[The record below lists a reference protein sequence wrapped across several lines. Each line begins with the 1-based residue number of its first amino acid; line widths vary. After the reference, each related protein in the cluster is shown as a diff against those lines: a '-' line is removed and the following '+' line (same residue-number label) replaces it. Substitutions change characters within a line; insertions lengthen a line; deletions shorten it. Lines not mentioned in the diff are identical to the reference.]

1 MNDVIFAIRAWR
13 KSPMFALVA
22 VVTLAL
28 GVGANTAIFS
38 AVKAVLLNQL
48 PYSHPERIVA
58 VASNDADNPRPITVD
73 FTTTHDWRE
82 RSHSFEHLSLYRGF
96 SAALNDQG
104 DPELINGMRVG
115 YDYFDLLGVAVA
127 RGRNFEAGEDSPER
141 ARILIL
147 SHGLWLRRF
156 GGDPAVLGR
165 KVRLNEATYTIVGV
179 LPAGFRPPGEF
190 GQSEMFAPL
199 DYRVGGPSSCRG
211 CQHLRLYGLLKPGV
225 SAAAAQ
231 QELRAVMNGI
241 KAEHPKDYSATATV
255 TVTPLRDQ
263 IIGRVQTAM
272 WVLLGAVG
280 LVLLI
285 ACANVANLLL
295 ARATGRAREL
305 ALRAA
310 LGAERKRLVR
320 QLLVENMVL
329 AFTGGLL
336 GLALAVVGTRA
347 LVTLGPRDIP
357 RLGEIQIDFTVL
369 AFAFAA
375 TLVTGL
381 LFGLAPALRASRVD
395 LNEALKDAGKS
406 TSGRAGGNW
415 RNVLVAAE
423 LALAFVLVAGAGLM
437 GKSFLRLMNVDAG
450 YDPHNVLTCGA
461 YVYGQR
467 YQKAEAELA
476 LYDQVMD
483 RLRATPGVESVAM
496 VSTLPLA
503 SFDRRGFH
511 IQDRPLTNTSDAPS
525 ADAYSVSPE
534 YFRVLRIPVK
544 RGRTFTDQDRIGSER
559 VAVISESCA
568 RRMWPGEEALGRY
581 IQLGG
586 RDEKKP
592 WLRIV
597 GIVGDIRQYG
607 LDQPSNMEAYI
618 AEAQDNTFAFNMV
631 LRTSG
636 DPRWM
641 ERTVRE
647 AFASVDKTQ
656 PVFNVRPLEDY
667 LRSTLAERSFTLW
680 LLGLFGALALLLAA
694 VGTYGVISYTAS
706 LRVREMG
713 IRLALGARRA
723 DVLTLVLR
731 QGLLLTAVGLA
742 AGLAASVALSR
753 LLSTLLF
760 EVRPGD
766 IGTSA
771 AVAGLLGLVALGAT
785 YLPARRAARVD
796 PMISL
801 RHE

>member
-1 MNDVIFAIRAWR
+1 
-13 KSPMFALVA
+13 
-22 VVTLAL
+22 
-28 GVGANTAIFS
+28 
-38 AVKAVLLNQL
+38 
-48 PYSHPERIVA
+48 
-58 VASNDADNPRPITVD
+58 
-73 FTTTHDWRE
+73 
-82 RSHSFEHLSLYRGF
+82 
-96 SAALNDQG
+96 
-104 DPELINGMRVG
+104 
-115 YDYFDLLGVAVA
+115 
-127 RGRNFEAGEDSPER
+127 
-141 ARILIL
+141 
-147 SHGLWLRRF
+147 
-156 GGDPAVLGR
+156 
-165 KVRLNEATYTIVGV
+165 
-179 LPAGFRPPGEF
+179 
-190 GQSEMFAPL
+190 
-199 DYRVGGPSSCRG
+199 
-211 CQHLRLYGLLKPGV
+211 
-225 SAAAAQ
+225 
-231 QELRAVMNGI
+231 
-241 KAEHPKDYSATATV
+241 
-255 TVTPLRDQ
+255 
-263 IIGRVQTAM
+263 
-272 WVLLGAVG
+272 
-280 LVLLI
+280 
-285 ACANVANLLL
+285 
-295 ARATGRAREL
+295 
-305 ALRAA
+305 
-310 LGAERKRLVR
+310 
-320 QLLVENMVL
+320 
-329 AFTGGLL
+329 
-336 GLALAVVGTRA
+336 
-347 LVTLGPRDIP
+347 
-357 RLGEIQIDFTVL
+357 
-369 AFAFAA
+369 
-375 TLVTGL
+375 
-381 LFGLAPALRASRVD
+381 
-395 LNEALKDAGKS
+395 
-406 TSGRAGGNW
+406 
-415 RNVLVAAE
+415 
-423 LALAFVLVAGAGLM
+423 
-437 GKSFLRLMNVDAG
+437 MNVDAG

-483 RLRATPGVESVAM
+483 RLRASPGVESVAM

-511 IQDRPLTNTSDAPS
+511 IQDRPLANTSDAPS

-544 RGRTFTDQDRIGSER
+544 RGRTFTSEDRMGSER

-592 WLRIV
+592 WIRIV

-607 LDQPSNMEAYI
+607 LDQPSTMEAYI
-618 AEAQDNTFAFNMV
+618 AEAQDNTFAFSMV

-636 DPRWM
+636 DPRLM

-656 PVFNVRPLEDY
+656 PVFNIRPLEDY

-680 LLGLFGALALLLAA
+680 LLGLFGALALVLAA

-742 AGLAASVALSR
+742 VGLAASVALSR

-766 IGTSA
+766 IRTSA

-796 PMISL
+796 PMVSL

>member
-1 MNDVIFAIRAWR
+1 
-13 KSPMFALVA
+13 
-22 VVTLAL
+22 
-28 GVGANTAIFS
+28 
-38 AVKAVLLNQL
+38 
-48 PYSHPERIVA
+48 
-58 VASNDADNPRPITVD
+58 
-73 FTTTHDWRE
+73 
-82 RSHSFEHLSLYRGF
+82 
-96 SAALNDQG
+96 
-104 DPELINGMRVG
+104 
-115 YDYFDLLGVAVA
+115 
-127 RGRNFEAGEDSPER
+127 
-141 ARILIL
+141 
-147 SHGLWLRRF
+147 
-156 GGDPAVLGR
+156 
-165 KVRLNEATYTIVGV
+165 
-179 LPAGFRPPGEF
+179 
-190 GQSEMFAPL
+190 
-199 DYRVGGPSSCRG
+199 
-211 CQHLRLYGLLKPGV
+211 
-225 SAAAAQ
+225 
-231 QELRAVMNGI
+231 
-241 KAEHPKDYSATATV
+241 
-255 TVTPLRDQ
+255 
-263 IIGRVQTAM
+263 
-272 WVLLGAVG
+272 
-280 LVLLI
+280 
-285 ACANVANLLL
+285 
-295 ARATGRAREL
+295 
-305 ALRAA
+305 
-310 LGAERKRLVR
+310 
-320 QLLVENMVL
+320 
-329 AFTGGLL
+329 
-336 GLALAVVGTRA
+336 
-347 LVTLGPRDIP
+347 
-357 RLGEIQIDFTVL
+357 
-369 AFAFAA
+369 
-375 TLVTGL
+375 L

-395 LNEALKDAGKS
+395 LKEALKDAGKS

-415 RNVLVAAE
+415 RNALVAAE

-483 RLRATPGVESVAM
+483 RLRASPGVESVAM

-511 IQDRPLTNTSDAPS
+511 IQDRPLANTSDAPS

-544 RGRTFTDQDRIGSER
+544 RGRTFTSEDRMGSER

-592 WLRIV
+592 WIRIV

-607 LDQPSNMEAYI
+607 LDQPSTMEAYI
-618 AEAQDNTFAFNMV
+618 AEAQDNTFAFSMV

-636 DPRWM
+636 DPRLM

-656 PVFNVRPLEDY
+656 PVFNIRPLEDY

-680 LLGLFGALALLLAA
+680 LLGLFGALALVLAA

-706 LRVREMG
+706 LRMREMG
-713 IRLALGARRA
+713 IRLALGARRV

-742 AGLAASVALSR
+742 VGLAASVALSR
-753 LLSTLLF
+753 LLATLLF

-796 PMISL
+796 PMVSL